1 MLKAFLLVVR
11 GEMMSKQF
19 LVGSLFSGIGGL
31 ELGLERT
38 GRFTVAWQVEIN
50 DYCQQILAQ
59 RWPHVTR
66 FRDVCTVGKDDLS
79 PVDLLCGGFPCQNL
93 SRSKTTGIVGIDG
106 PESGLWREYFRLI
119 CELRPRYV
127 LVENVAALLERGM
140 GRLLADLASIRYD
153 AQWTVLPAAAF
164 GAPHLRQRVFL
175 VAYPHQERR
184 DRIFQDHLSG
194 SIGLYPLWQTSG
206 QVVLLQDRLEQLE
219 EMLSQP
225 SVCGIDDGLSSR
237 LERLEA
243 LGNAIVPQVAEYIG
257 LCIAAFRDF
266 V

>member
-1 MLKAFLLVVR
+1 MVKHFT
-11 GEMMSKQF
+11 
-19 LVGSLFSGIGGL
+19 VGSLFSGIGGL

-38 GRFTVAWQVEIN
+38 GRFTVVWQVEIN
-50 DYCQQILAQ
+50 DYCQQVLRQ

-66 FRDVCTVGKDDLS
+66 FRDVCTVDKDDLI

-119 CELRPRYV
+119 CALRPSYV

-140 GRLLADLASIRYD
+140 GQLLSDLAAIGYD
-153 AQWTVLPAAAF
+153 AQWAVLPAAAF
-164 GAPHLRQRVFL
+164 GAPHLRRRVFL
-175 VAYPHQERR
+175 IAYPHQERR
-184 DRIFQDHLSG
+184 DCIFQDDLSG
-194 SIGLYPLWQTSG
+194 SSSLYPLWQTSD

-219 EMLSQP
+219 AMLSQP
-225 SVCGIDDGLSSR
+225 SVYGTDDGLPSR

-243 LGNAIVPQVAEYIG
+243 LGNAIVPQVAEYVGNCLARWHDIG
-257 LCIAAFRDF
+257 EQDVRGAF
-266 V
+266 